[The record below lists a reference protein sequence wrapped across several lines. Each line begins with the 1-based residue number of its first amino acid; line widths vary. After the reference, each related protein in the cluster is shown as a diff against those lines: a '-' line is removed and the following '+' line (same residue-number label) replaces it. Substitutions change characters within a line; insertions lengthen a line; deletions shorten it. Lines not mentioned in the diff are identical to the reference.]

1 MTIEYQISNYKSI
14 VIRAKQCCILLHLCN
29 IVQMVQYGGDGM
41 NERIESIIQERN
53 SQGLSIQQ
61 LADMCNL
68 SASTVSRTL
77 SGRTDPTEYTIRLME
92 DALGIT
98 ECSIDENRISRM
110 RAFYNMLLTE
120 KDRAIEEKR
129 RWIIFLVFLSI
140 SLCVL
145 IIYFLWFDSIHPDIG
160 WIRDNI

>member
-1 MTIEYQISNYKSI
+1 
-14 VIRAKQCCILLHLCN
+14 
-29 IVQMVQYGGDGM
+29 M
-41 NERIESIIQERN
+41 NERIESIILERN

-61 LADMCNL
+61 LADMCSL

-77 SGRTDPTEYTIRLME
+77 SGRTEPTEYTIHAME

-98 ECSIDENRISRM
+98 AGNIDENRIYRM

-120 KDRAIEEKR
+120 KDRVIEEKR

-140 SLCVL
+140 SLFVF
-145 IIYFLWFDSIHPDIG
+145 IICFLWYDSVHPDIG